1 MPPSQRP
8 ASFAVTL
15 RRPPRAPLPTRPS
28 PPIRPAQQ
36 IRPSPPSK
44 EHPAAAAE
52 GMGAAAAEGMGA
64 AAAEETVAV
73 QAMRALDPLSTKE
86 LSIVR
91 RDAAI
96 LAFAGCRREHQGMA

>member
-28 PPIRPAQQ
+28 PP
-36 IRPSPPSK
+36 SK

-52 GMGAAAAEGMGA
+52 GMGAAAAESMGAAAAESMGA

-73 QAMRALDPLSTKE
+73 QAVRALDSLSTKE

>member
-1 MPPSQRP
+1 MLPSQRP
-8 ASFAVTL
+8 ASFEVTL
-15 RRPPRAPLPTRPS
+15 RRPPRAPLQIRPS

-36 IRPSPPSK
+36 IRLFPPSK
-44 EHPAAAAE
+44 EHP
-52 GMGAAAAEGMGA
+52 AAAAEGMGA